1 MTHPGR
7 NQISL
12 QNRIRGVTIVRMS
25 SGRIFRFGPS
35 RASGGDHRPRRLF
48 VFLHGCGAT
57 AQSMIPIALKF
68 QARFPSAALV
78 VPSGFDPE
86 ARGGVAQDWY
96 PTRGLTPDNHGERVA
111 AVLPDIEDLVRR
123 EQTHFGVPAG
133 RTVLI
138 GFSQGG
144 TVALESVKSPGL
156 AAAVV
161 AFSARFARLPGSGT
175 HIASRIHLV
184 HGEYD
189 SVVSRVYAERAARVL
204 LGLHVPVTLDIVQ
217 DLGHSLTHHAISLG
231 SLRLLQG
238 IYERRRA
245 VLH

>member
-1 MTHPGR
+1 
-7 NQISL
+7 
-12 QNRIRGVTIVRMS
+12 MS
-25 SGRIFRFGPS
+25 SGRVFRFAPTPE
-35 RASGGDHRPRRLF
+35 HRTNHLF

-57 AQSMIPIALKF
+57 AQSMIPIAFKF

-78 VPSGFDPE
+78 VPSGFNPD

-96 PTRGLTPDNHGERVA
+96 PTRGLNCDNHRERVA
-111 AVLPDIEDLVRR
+111 AVLPDVEDLVRR
-123 EQTHFGVPAG
+123 EQTNFGVSAS

-144 TVALESVKSPGL
+144 TVALEAVKMPGV
-156 AAAVV
+156 AGAVV
-161 AFSARFARLPGSGT
+161 AFSSRFAQTPLRGSR
-175 HIASRIHLV
+175 IQSRIHLV
-184 HGEYD
+184 HGEFD

-204 LGLHVPVTLDIVQ
+204 SGLHVPVTLDIVE
-217 DLGHSLTHHAISLG
+217 DLGHALSHRAISLG

-245 VLH
+245 TLH

>member
-1 MTHPGR
+1 
-7 NQISL
+7 
-12 QNRIRGVTIVRMS
+12 MS
-25 SGRIFRFGPS
+25 SGRVFRFAPTRERS
-35 RASGGDHRPRRLF
+35 ANHLF

-57 AQSMIPIALKF
+57 AQSMIPIAFRF

-96 PTRGLTPDNHGERVA
+96 PTRGLNCDNHGERVA
-111 AVLPDIEDLVRR
+111 AVLPDVEDLVRR
-123 EQTHFGVPAG
+123 EQTHFDVAWN

-144 TVALESVKSPGL
+144 TVALESVKVPGL
-156 AAAVV
+156 AGAVV
-161 AFSARFARLPGSGT
+161 AFSSRFARLPAKGSP
-175 HIASRIHLV
+175 IRSRIHLV

-204 LGLHVPVTLDIVQ
+204 AGLHVPVTLDIVE
-217 DLGHSLTHHAISLG
+217 DLGHALTHRAISLG

-245 VLH
+245 TLH

>member
-1 MTHPGR
+1 M
-7 NQISL
+7 
-12 QNRIRGVTIVRMS
+12 
-25 SGRIFRFGPS
+25 
-35 RASGGDHRPRRLF
+35 
-48 VFLHGCGAT
+48 
-57 AQSMIPIALKF
+57 
-68 QARFPSAALV
+68 
-78 VPSGFDPE
+78 
-86 ARGGVAQDWY
+86 
-96 PTRGLTPDNHGERVA
+96 
-111 AVLPDIEDLVRR
+111 LPDIEDLVRR
-123 EQTHFGVPAG
+123 EQTNFAVPAS

-144 TVALESVKSPGL
+144 TVALEAVKTPGL

-161 AFSARFARLPGSGT
+161 AFSARYARLPAKGAR
-175 HIASRIHLV
+175 IASRIHLV
-184 HGEYD
+184 HGAFD

-204 LGLHVPVTLDIVQ
+204 LGLHVPVTLDIVE

>member
-1 MTHPGR
+1 
-7 NQISL
+7 
-12 QNRIRGVTIVRMS
+12 MS
-25 SGRIFRFGPS
+25 SGRVFRFGS
-35 RASGGDHRPRRLF
+35 AKERPAKHLF

-57 AQSMIPIALKF
+57 AQSMIPIAFRF

-86 ARGGVAQDWY
+86 ARGGAAQDWY
-96 PTRGLTPDNHGERVA
+96 PTRGLNCDNHRERVA
-111 AVLPDIEDLVRR
+111 AVLPDIDDLVRR
-123 EQTHFGVPAG
+123 EQTHFEVSWQ

-144 TVALESVKSPGL
+144 TVALEAVKLPGL
-156 AAAVV
+156 AGAVV
-161 AFSARFARLPGSGT
+161 AFSSRFARLPDPDS
-175 HIASRIHLV
+175 HIRARIHLV

-204 LGLHVPVTLDIVQ
+204 SNLHVPVTLDIVE
-217 DLGHSLTHHAISLG
+217 DLGHALTHRAISLG

-245 VLH
+245 TLH